1 MTKYQS
7 VNVKLANSQV
17 KNLKSGIKN
26 GTDVTLN
33 LL

>member
-1 MTKYQS
+1 MTKYKS

-17 KNLKSGIKN
+17 ENLKSGIKN